1 MSISI
6 KIKSIFNNGDER
18 SSLVRKNILVSAIMK
33 GIGLLTSF
41 FMVSITLDYL
51 SAETYGVWL
60 TLSSILYW
68 FTFFDIG
75 LGNGMRNYLSAALSI
90 KDYKLAKEYISTT
103 FILVGAIAFILSCI
117 ITVFSPFIDV
127 QQLFNTSATT
137 ERELLLSLIIAVIMT
152 LIVFT
157 VRNVGTIFMAMQ
169 KSAVND
175 VITTMGNVVS
185 LIIILLLS
193 YKTEGRLVYIVIAF
207 TTPTMLIYLM
217 TSFYLF
223 IKYKELCPSFK
234 SLNWGLSKKI
244 VGKGLGFFFI
254 QITSCLVIYGSS
266 NIFITQFCG
275 PTEVTNYNIAYKYFN
290 LLAVAYVIYMSPFW
304 NAYTDAYVKGN
315 NQWISTTFHKTLK
328 VWCISVLVGGVMLVI
343 APYFYYFWVG
353 DTVKIP
359 MMLSLFV
366 FLYISMYNLN
376 NCFTYLINGLN
387 KIRIQIFTS
396 IIITAIYLFVVNIVG
411 RKYGAYGVIGC
422 MISSYLI
429 MALIHYRQCSLLIKG
444 KAKNIWNK

>member
-1 MSISI
+1 MFISR
-6 KIKSIFNNGDER
+6 KIKAIFANGDER

-41 FMVSITLDYL
+41 FIVPITLNYL
-51 SAETYGVWL
+51 DVETYGVWL

-103 FILVGAIAFILSCI
+103 FILIGGIALILACVI
-117 ITVFSPFIDV
+117 AALFPFINV
-127 QQLFNTSATT
+127 QHLFNTSATT
-137 ERELLLSLIIAVIMT
+137 ERDLMLSLVIAIIMT

-157 VRNVGTIFMAMQ
+157 VRNVGTIYMAMQ

-175 VITTMGNVVS
+175 VIVATGNVIS
-185 LIIILLLS
+185 LIIIFLLS
-193 YKTEGRLVYIVIAF
+193 HCMEGRLVYVVIAF
-207 TTPTMLIYLM
+207 TTPTMLIYLL

-223 IKYKELCPSFK
+223 IKHKELCPSFK
-234 SLNWGLSKKI
+234 SLNWNLSKNI

-275 PTEVTNYNIAYKYFN
+275 PIEVTNYNIAYKFFN
-290 LLAVAYVIYMSPFW
+290 LLAVAYVIYISPFW

-315 NQWISTTFHKTLK
+315 YQWINSAFRKTIK
-328 VWCISVLVGGVMLVI
+328 VWFASVLIGGVMLVI

-353 DTVKIP
+353 EKVKIP
-359 MMLSLFV
+359 GMLSLFV
-366 FLYISMYNLN
+366 LLYISMYNLN

-387 KIRIQIFTS
+387 KIRVQILTS
-396 IIITAIYLFVVNIVG
+396 IIITVIYLFVVNVIG
-411 RKYGAYGVIGC
+411 EKYGAYGVLGC
-422 MISSYLI
+422 MISSYLV
-429 MALIHYRQCSLLIKG
+429 MALVHYKQCSLLIKG

>member
-6 KIKSIFNNGDER
+6 KIKSRFNNGDER

-217 TSFYLF
+217 ASFYLF
-223 IKYKELCPSFK
+223 IKYKE
-234 SLNWGLSKKI
+234 
-244 VGKGLGFFFI
+244 
-254 QITSCLVIYGSS
+254 Y
-266 NIFITQFCG
+266 
-275 PTEVTNYNIAYKYFN
+275 A
-290 LLAVAYVIYMSPFW
+290 
-304 NAYTDAYVKGN
+304 
-315 NQWISTTFHKTLK
+315 HRLK
-328 VWCISVLVGGVMLVI
+328 
-343 APYFYYFWVG
+343 A
-353 DTVKIP
+353 
-359 MMLSLFV
+359 
-366 FLYISMYNLN
+366 
-376 NCFTYLINGLN
+376 
-387 KIRIQIFTS
+387 
-396 IIITAIYLFVVNIVG
+396 
-411 RKYGAYGVIGC
+411 
-422 MISSYLI
+422 
-429 MALIHYRQCSLLIKG
+429 
-444 KAKNIWNK
+444 